1 MDAVVVGEALI
12 DLMETDFGAERAYR
26 PLVGGAP
33 LNVAVGLARLGR
45 PVEFVGSIGRDVLGQ
60 RIRAFL
66 AAAGVG
72 TTGCVEV
79 DAPTS
84 LAVTS
89 FDGAEPD
96 FHFYGEPPSYGLL
109 PPASL
114 DLARIRAA
122 SAVYCGSIALLCEPS
137 LAAARLAWAQAGPV
151 KAFDP
156 NVRLNL
162 VRDRVALRS
171 IVEEFAATADLVK
184 LSEPD
189 ARALFDADP
198 GVAADHL
205 RSLGAGT
212 VVVTRGAAG
221 ALVVTGSG
229 RATVPAPPVRAVDT
243 TGAGDA
249 MMAALLSGLLDPSFS
264 AGGVPSDLDGWVALA
279 SFAVTVAGLV
289 CERPGGATA
298 MPTLAE
304 VHARLP

>member
-1 MDAVVVGEALI
+1 MEAVVVGEALV
-12 DLMETDFGAERAYR
+12 DLMEADFSGERAYR
-26 PLVGGAP
+26 PMVGGAP

-45 PVEFVGSIGRDVLGQ
+45 PVQFVGSIGRDVLGQ

-66 AAAGVG
+66 SDAGVG
-72 TTGCVEV
+72 QEGCVDV

-114 DLARIRAA
+114 DLARIRSAA
-122 SAVYCGSIALLCEPS
+122 ILYCGSIALLCEPS
-137 LAAARLAWAQAGPV
+137 LAAARLAWAEPGPI

-162 VRDRVALRS
+162 VRDGRALRT

-198 GVAADHL
+198 AAAADHL
-205 RSLGAGT
+205 RAVGAAT
-212 VVVTRGAAG
+212 VVVTRGASG

-229 RATVPAPPVRAVDT
+229 RATVPAPPVRAVDA

-249 MMAALLSGLLDPSFS
+249 MMAGLLSGLFD
-264 AGGVPSDLDGWVALA
+264 GVPSDLAGWVSLA
-279 SFAVTVAGLV
+279 TFAVTVAALV

-304 VHARLP
+304 VRARL

>member
-1 MDAVVVGEALI
+1 MEAVVVGEALV
-12 DLMETDFGAERAYR
+12 DLMETDISGERAYR
-26 PLVGGAP
+26 PMVGGAP

-66 AAAGVG
+66 AGAGVG
-72 TTGCVEV
+72 TSGCVEV
-79 DAPTS
+79 DVPTS

-109 PPASL
+109 PPASI
-114 DLARIRAA
+114 DLARVRASRA
-122 SAVYCGSIALLCEPS
+122 LYCGSIALLCEPS
-137 LAAARLAWAQAGPV
+137 LTAARLAWAEPGPI

-162 VRDRVALRS
+162 VRDVGSLRT

-189 ARALFDADP
+189 ARALFDTDP
-198 GVAADHL
+198 DAAADHL
-205 RSLGAGT
+205 RSVGART

-221 ALVVTGSG
+221 ALVVTGTG
-229 RATVPAPPVRAVDT
+229 RATVPAPPVHAVDT

-249 MMAALLSGLLDPSFS
+249 TMAGLMSGLMD
-264 AGGVPSDLDGWVALA
+264 GVPSDLDGWLAVAR
-279 SFAVTVAGLV
+279 FAVTVAALV

-298 MPTLAE
+298 MPTLPD
-304 VHARLP
+304 VLARVPDA

>member
-1 MDAVVVGEALI
+1 MVAVVVGEALV
-12 DLMETDFGAERAYR
+12 DLMETDFSGERAYR
-26 PLVGGAP
+26 PMVGGAP

-66 AAAGVG
+66 AATGVG
-72 TTGCVEV
+72 TAGCVEV

-89 FDGAEPD
+89 FSGAEPD

-109 PPASL
+109 SPTSL

-122 SAVYCGSIALLCEPS
+122 TILYCGSIALLCEPS
-137 LAAARLAWAQAGPV
+137 LAAARLAWREPGPI

-162 VRDRVALRS
+162 VRDRGALRT

-189 ARALFDADP
+189 ALALFDADP
-198 GVAADHL
+198 GAAAEHL
-205 RSLGAGT
+205 RAVGAAT

-221 ALVVTGSG
+221 ALVVTGTG
-229 RATVPAPPVRAVDT
+229 RATVPAPAVRAVDT

-249 MMAALLSGLLDPSFS
+249 MMAGLLSGLLD
-264 AGGVPSDLDGWVALA
+264 GVPDTLDGWVSRAR
-279 SFAVTVAGLV
+279 FAVTVAGLV

-304 VHARLP
+304 VHARL